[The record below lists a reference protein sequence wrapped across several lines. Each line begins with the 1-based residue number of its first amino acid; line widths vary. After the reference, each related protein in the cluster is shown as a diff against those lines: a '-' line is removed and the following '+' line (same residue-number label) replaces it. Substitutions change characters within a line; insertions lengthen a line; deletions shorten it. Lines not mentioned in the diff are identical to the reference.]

1 MDNENKNTSGKGV
14 AEGAAEAVQKII
26 KLKKTAA
33 IIGTIAPALG
43 FVFLIILAAVLVFMP
58 IISSYSFVGG
68 IFSSST
74 NNSSELSMPINLAG
88 FAKSDIKIFQDIY
101 DGVQQYKNL
110 DFKEK
115 EEEQIDLAL
124 LISTIQ
130 NQGIVNFEDGET
142 FDLNKEID
150 SSESQISNFET
161 IDDFN
166 AYVDKYGIPNT
177 SSSSS
182 ANPKYDG
189 ESIVDNSQNKSFYQ
203 SLGDK
208 GGQVYYIYPGTRK
221 LLGYMI
227 SNSISYGSV
236 DYDEWECGD
245 NICNNATEIWS
256 DWQILREITS
266 NNGTNASCNNSGSAW
281 GAICNIQSAITYA
294 NDYIARGN
302 SSSWEY
308 KNINYDLEQLKN
320 EVLHTD
326 NITNSVSDIISNLS
340 GNATIP
346 NGVFEVGKSYAT
358 VSVKKY
364 LDYSSY
370 EDYAEKVFI
379 KHLYMDCDNC
389 EMKDASDDAKIK
401 QASVIYDNIYSIKE
415 LFDYFNDGIIN
426 NSSSIDDTSGVGTN
440 SIAYSCSNGSAPNIV
455 SYYGHQG
462 RDLNGVPVGTQVY
475 PLFEGTVVS
484 INNCDVNYAP
494 ERHYDSSGSEYY
506 TCSVA
511 NAHSCGYGNMV
522 KIQGTAAD
530 GVEYYAI
537 YGHLSRIDV
546 AIGDTVSM
554 NTVIGL
560 LGNTGCSTGAH
571 LHLELRKVKGNGFVY
586 ADNIYIESSVK
597 SVLCSR

>member
-1 MDNENKNTSGKGV
+1 MDNENKNTSGKGI

-26 KLKKTAA
+26 KLKKTVA
-33 IIGTIAPALG
+33 IIGAIAPALG
-43 FVFLIILAAVLVFMP
+43 FVFLIILAVVIVFMP

-74 NNSSELSMPINLAG
+74 NNSSELSIPINLAG

-101 DGVQQYKNL
+101 DGVQQYNDL

-115 EEEQIDLAL
+115 DEEQIDLAL

-130 NQGIVNFEDGET
+130 NQGIVNFEEGET
-142 FDLNKEID
+142 FDLNKEISD
-150 SSESQISNFET
+150 SESQISNFKT

-166 AYVDKYGIPNT
+166 AYVDKYE
-177 SSSSS
+177 SSLST
-182 ANPKYDG
+182 ANQNYDG

-221 LLGYMI
+221 LLGHMI
-227 SNSISYGSV
+227 SNSISYGSIE
-236 DYDEWECGD
+236 YNG
-245 NICNNATEIWS
+245 NNATEIWS

-266 NNGTNASCNNSGSAW
+266 NNGTNASCNNQGIAW

-294 NDYIARGN
+294 DNYIIG
-302 SSSWEY
+302 SYVSSWEY
-308 KNINYDLEQLKN
+308 KNIKYDLEQLKN
-320 EVLHTD
+320 EVLHTA

-401 QASVIYDNIYSIKE
+401 QASVIYDNILSIKE
-415 LFDYFNDGIIN
+415 LFDYFNDGIIDN
-426 NSSSIDDTSGVGTN
+426 LSSIDDTSGVGTN
-440 SIAYSCSNGSAPNIV
+440 SVAYSCSNGSAPNIV

-462 RDLNGVPVGTQVY
+462 RDLNGVPVGTQIY

-554 NTVIGL
+554 NTVVGL

-571 LHLELRKVKGNGFVY
+571 LHLELRKVKGNSVAY
-586 ADNIYIESSVK
+586 ADNIYTESSVQ